1 MIDKTVSDLRNK
13 FSNGICS
20 HNINNN
26 QISSK
31 YFSCNGN
38 FGIIS
43 LNTFN
48 FFKYTNQ
55 DFFLIIEIFLIKR
68 DLDHSIRDGRS

>member
-43 LNTFN
+43 LNN
-48 FFKYTNQ
+48 FKFLNTQIKI
-55 DFFLIIEIFLIKR
+55 FFS
-68 DLDHSIRDGRS
+68 DN